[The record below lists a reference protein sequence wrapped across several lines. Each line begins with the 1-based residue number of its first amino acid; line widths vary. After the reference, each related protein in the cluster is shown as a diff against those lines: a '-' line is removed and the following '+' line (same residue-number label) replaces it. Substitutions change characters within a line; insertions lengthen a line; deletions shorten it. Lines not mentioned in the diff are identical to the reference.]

1 MTSDWAMV
9 FIKLVYV
16 IATIFISWA
25 NFKSAKV
32 SNEQL
37 KEMQKQF
44 EENNRPHIEV
54 EFIYVKR
61 SFYGLRFINSGNVLA
76 KNVKIKLSSDFVDTL
91 EPSMKEILQK
101 QEGNVM

>member
-1 MTSDWAMV
+1 MGNG
-9 FIKLVYV
+9 VYNISIC

-25 NFKSAKV
+25 NLKSAKV

-61 SFYGLRFINSGNVLA
+61 SFYGLRFINNGNVLA
-76 KNVKIKLSSDFVDTL
+76 KNMKIKLSFDFVCGY
-91 EPSMKEILQK
+91 S
-101 QEGNVM
+101 